1 MIKEMFNKKI
11 KIRFKYDKRSISHYK
26 NTPFSISANTSYRP
40 DLGEKIIFE
49 SYTDIGQGIYECATE
64 LKKIL

>member
-1 MIKEMFNKKI
+1 MN
-11 KIRFKYDKRSISHYK
+11 RSISSK
-26 NTPFSISANTSYRP
+26 ISYRP
-40 DLGEKIIFE
+40 DLGEKIIFQ